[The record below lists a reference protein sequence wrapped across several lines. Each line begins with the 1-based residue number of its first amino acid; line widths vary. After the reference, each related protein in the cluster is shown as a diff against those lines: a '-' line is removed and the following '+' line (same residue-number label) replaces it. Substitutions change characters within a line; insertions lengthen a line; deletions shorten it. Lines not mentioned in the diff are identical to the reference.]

1 MPGLYLSGMG
11 GAKAS
16 ANSGFSNS
24 SAPTT
29 ATQAAFGPGYGS
41 SGTPSTTNA
50 LFPNDPFGCALWGSV
65 IALGILLFIRHSLP
79 A

>member
-11 GAKAS
+11 GARAT
-16 ANSGFSNS
+16 AGTGFSNP
-24 SAPTT
+24 SAPAT
-29 ATQAAFGPGYGS
+29 ATQAAFGPGYGN
-41 SGTPSTTNA
+41 GTPSSTNA

-65 IALGILLFIRHSLP
+65 IALGLLLFIRHSLP